1 MNTLVGLLLLSVLF
15 GLAYYVVNSV
25 RKETIEKCHRITLND
40 LFNNQLPNTSL
51 FLDGDTPYSSRI
63 EVYNDNEDLIMT
75 AKQPPKFNLIKYL
88 YNLSDK
94 IAITYKK
101 VDDVKSIFIVSDCM
115 SDKIYL
121 LIQYFDVKK

>member
-94 IAITYKK
+94 ITIAYKK

>member
-15 GLAYYVVNSV
+15 GLAYYVVNFV

-94 IAITYKK
+94 IAIAYKK
-101 VDDVKSIFIVSDCM
+101 VDDVKSIFIVRDCM

>member
-15 GLAYYVVNSV
+15 GLAYYVVNLV

-94 IAITYKK
+94 IAIAYKK
-101 VDDVKSIFIVSDCM
+101 VDDVKSIFIVRDCM

>member
-40 LFNNQLPNTSL
+40 LFHNQLPNTSL

-94 IAITYKK
+94 IAIAYKK
-101 VDDVKSIFIVSDCM
+101 VDDVKSIFIVRDCM